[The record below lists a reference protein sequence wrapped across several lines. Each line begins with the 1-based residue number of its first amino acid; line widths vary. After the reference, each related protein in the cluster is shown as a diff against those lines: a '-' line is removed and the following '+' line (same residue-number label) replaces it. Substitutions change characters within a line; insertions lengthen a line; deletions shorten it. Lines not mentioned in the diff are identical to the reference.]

1 MASNIINAPAFA
13 WWEPD
18 VVKRCQKTIAAEN
31 RWYIKITHRVGSEI
45 IKTENCALEIDTEN
59 GNQFWCD
66 INAKEMERVRV
77 IFSILEDGK
86 NPEDFSR
93 WIVT

>member
-31 RWYIKITHRVGSEI
+31 RW
-45 IKTENCALEIDTEN
+45 
-59 GNQFWCD
+59 
-66 INAKEMERVRV
+66 
-77 IFSILEDGK
+77 
-86 NPEDFSR
+86 
-93 WIVT
+93 